1 MSLASGTKIGPY
13 EIAGAIGAGGMGE
26 VYRAKDAKLG
36 RDVAIKIVPEQF
48 AQDRQRMARFE
59 REAQLLAALNHP
71 HIAHIYGFEDSNGTP
86 ALVMELVEGPTLAER
101 IEQGPMPVEEALR
114 IARQVAEAL
123 EYAHDRGIIHRDLK
137 PANVKLTADGN
148 VKILDFGLAKALEDE
163 KSSLDISHSPT
174 LTVAATQA
182 GIVLGTAAY
191 MSPEQ
196 AKGKNADRRA
206 DIWSFGVLLFEM
218 LSGKKLYEADTAQ
231 ETLAAVLIKEPSLD
245 SLPANIPPRLR
256 LLLRRCLTKDSRM
269 RLQAIGEARIAIDEM
284 LSGAPEVESTG
295 VATPVAVRGKSRERI
310 AWGIAG
316 VLALVAAALTIGVVE
331 RTPKPAQP
339 IRLSAELGADATF
352 GGTASG
358 SNSILSPDGT
368 RLVFVGQGADKKT
381 HLYVRPLDQLQAAL
395 LAGTDGARNP
405 FFSPDGQWIAFFTGG
420 KLKKISVQGGAAV
433 TLCDVPSDRG
443 GSWGEDGT
451 IVFAGNVRANLSKV
465 SSAGGTPEPLTTIDE
480 KKGEDT
486 HRWPQVLP
494 GGKDI
499 LFTAATASASF
510 DDAEIDVYSMGSG
523 KRKTILRGSSYARYM
538 PPGYL
543 LYMHAGTLFAVPFDL
558 KRLETTG
565 QSAPVVEG
573 VASNPDVG
581 GAQYSVSDSGT
592 LVYVAGSVLSQDVS
606 IYWMDAAGKFTPL
619 RETPGNYNDL
629 AISPDG
635 KRLAMDITT
644 TSRTDIWV
652 YEWERDTLT
661 RLTFAAISN
670 SYPVWTPDGQ
680 RIVYASAEKGSAPN
694 LWWIRADGGGDAQRL
709 SESKNAQIPGSWR
722 PDGKTLGFFQ
732 NNPGTGFDVMTMPVE
747 GSESSGWKPGEPKP
761 FVNTPFIEVLPM
773 FSPDGRWIAYAS
785 NESGTYE
792 VYVRPFP
799 GPGGR
804 WQISTGAGAY
814 PIWSKN
820 GKELF
825 YRAVDDKL
833 MVVNYTSSGD
843 TFRAD
848 KPSVW
853 SPGVFADRAQSWAFS
868 LSPDGR
874 RFAVLKAGGA
884 EAAPVPINK
893 VSFIFNFS
901 DEVKRKVPGGKN

>member
-1 MSLASGTKIGPY
+1 MPLTTGTKLGPY
-13 EIAGAIGAGGMGE
+13 EITGAIGAGGMGE
-26 VYRAKDAKLG
+26 VYRAKDSKLG

-48 AQDRQRMARFE
+48 AQDRQRMARFA

-101 IEQGPMPVEEALR
+101 IEAGPLPVEEALR

-163 KSSLDISHSPT
+163 KSTTDISHSPT

-206 DIWSFGVLLFEM
+206 DIWAFGVLLFEM

-231 ETLAAVLIKEPSLD
+231 ETLAAVLIKEPTLD
-245 SLPANIPPRLR
+245 SLPTNIPPRLR
-256 LLLRRCLTKDSRM
+256 ILLRRCLTKDSRM

-295 VATPVAVRGKSRERI
+295 ASAPVAAHGKSRERI

-316 VLALVAAALTIGVVE
+316 VLALIAAALTIGLVQ
-331 RTPKPAQP
+331 RAPKPAQT
-339 IRLSAELGADATF
+339 IRLSADIGADATF
-352 GGTASG
+352 GVITSG
-358 SNSILSPDGT
+358 AATIISPDGT
-368 RLVFVGQGADKKT
+368 RLVLVGQGADKKT
-381 HLYVRPLDQLQAAL
+381 HIYVRPLDQLQAL
-395 LAGTDGARNP
+395 LLPGTDGARNP
-405 FFSPDGQWIAFFTGG
+405 FFSPDGQWIAFFADG

-433 TLCDVPSDRG
+433 TLCDVTSDRG

-451 IVFAGNVRANLSKV
+451 IVFTGDVRATLSKV
-465 SSAGGTPEPLTTIDE
+465 SSAGGAPEPLTAIDE

-494 GGKDI
+494 GGKDV

-510 DDAEIDVYSMGSG
+510 DDAEINVFSMGSG
-523 KRKTILRGSSYARYM
+523 KRKTILRGGSYARYL
-538 PPGYL
+538 PGGYL
-543 LYMHAGTLFAVPFDL
+543 VYIHAGTLFAVPFDL

-581 GAQYSVSDSGT
+581 GAQFSVSDSGT
-592 LVYVAGSVLSQDVS
+592 LVYVSGLALSQDVS
-606 IYWMDAAGKFTPL
+606 IFWMDAAGKFTSL
-619 RETPGNYNDL
+619 RDTPGNYSNV

-635 KRLAMDITT
+635 KRLAMDITNGG
-644 TSRTDIWV
+644 RTDVWV
-652 YEWERDTLT
+652 YKWERGTLT
-661 RLTFAAISN
+661 RLTFAALSN

-680 RIVYASAEKGSAPN
+680 RIVYASGEKGGVPN

-709 SESKNAQIPGSWR
+709 SESKSTQIPVSWS
-722 PDGKTLGFFQ
+722 PDGKTLAFFQ
-732 NNPGTGFDVMTMPVE
+732 NNPGTGFDVMTLPIDGNE
-747 GSESSGWKPGEPKP
+747 KSGWKPGEPKP
-761 FVNTPFIEVLPM
+761 FVNTPFTEVLPA
-773 FSPDGRWIAYAS
+773 FSPDGRWIAYS
-785 NESGTYE
+785 SSESGAFE

-804 WQISTGAGAY
+804 WQISTGTGAY

-825 YRAVDDKL
+825 YRAVDGKI
-833 MVVNYTSSGD
+833 MVLNYTTSGD

-853 SPGVFADRAQSWAFS
+853 SSSAFANRSNVWNFS
-868 LSPDGR
+868 LSPDGK

-884 EAAPVPINK
+884 ETVPAPINK

-901 DEVKRKVPGGKN
+901 DELRRKLSAGNR

>member
-1 MSLASGTKIGPY
+1 
-13 EIAGAIGAGGMGE
+13 MGE
-26 VYRAKDAKLG
+26 VYRAKDTKLG
-36 RDVAIKIVPEQF
+36 RDVAIKIVPEHF

-71 HIAHIYGFEDSNGTP
+71 HIAHIYGFEDSDGTP

-101 IEQGPMPVEEALR
+101 IEAGPLPVEEALR

-137 PANVKLTADGN
+137 PANVKLTADDN

-163 KSSLDISHSPT
+163 RSTTDISHSPT

-218 LSGKKLYEADTAQ
+218 LSGKKLYDADTAQ
-231 ETLAAVLIKEPSLD
+231 ETLAAVLIKEPTLD
-245 SLPANIPPRLR
+245 SLPASVPPRLR

-284 LSGAPEVESTG
+284 LTGAPEVESMA
-295 VATPVAVRGKSRERI
+295 ATPVAARGKNRERI

-316 VLALVAAALTIGVVE
+316 VLALVAAALTIGVVQ
-331 RTPKPAQP
+331 RAPKPAQP
-339 IRLSAELGADATF
+339 IRLSAELGADATL
-352 GGTASG
+352 G
-358 SNSILSPDGT
+358 STTYGANTILSPDGT
-368 RLVFVGQGADKKT
+368 RLLFVGQGADKKT
-381 HLYVRPLDQLQAAL
+381 HIYVRPLDQLQALL

-405 FFSPDGQWIAFFTGG
+405 FFSPDGQWIAFFADG

-451 IVFAGNVRANLSKV
+451 IVYSANIRANLSKV
-465 SSAGGTPEPLTTIDE
+465 SSAGGTPEPLTTLDE

-494 GGKDI
+494 GGKDV
-499 LFTAATASASF
+499 LFTAALASGSF

-523 KRKTILRGSSYARYM
+523 KRKTILRGGSYARYVAG
-538 PPGYL
+538 GYL
-543 LYMHAGTLFAVPFDL
+543 VYMHAATLFAVPFDL

-565 QSAPVVEG
+565 PSAPVVEG

-581 GAQYSVSDSGT
+581 GAQFSISDSGT
-592 LVYVAGSVLSQDVS
+592 LVYVAGAALSQDVS
-606 IYWMDAAGKFTPL
+606 IFWLDAAGKFTPL
-619 RETPGNYNDL
+619 RETPGNYNNP

-635 KRLAMDITT
+635 KRLAVDITT
-644 TSRTDIWV
+644 GSRTDIWV

-661 RLTFAAISN
+661 RLTFAALSN
-670 SYPVWTPDGQ
+670 AFPVWTPDGQ
-680 RIVYASAEKGSAPN
+680 RIAYASGEKGDVPN

-709 SESKNAQIPGSWR
+709 TESKSTQIPVSWS
-722 PDGKTLGFFQ
+722 PDGKTLAFFQ
-732 NNPGTGFDVMTMPVE
+732 NNPGTGFDLMTMPIE
-747 GSESSGWKPGEPKP
+747 GNEKSGWKPGEPKP
-761 FVNTPFIEVLPM
+761 FVNTSFTEVLPA
-773 FSPDGRWIAYAS
+773 FSPDGRWIAYTS
-785 NESGTYE
+785 NESSALE

-804 WQISTGAGAY
+804 WQISTGTGAY

-825 YRAVDDKL
+825 YRALDGKI

-843 TFRAD
+843 TFRGD
-848 KPSVW
+848 KPNVW
-853 SPGVFADRAQSWAFS
+853 SSGQFASRPNVYNFS
-868 LSPDGR
+868 LSPDGK

-884 EAAPVPINK
+884 DAAPPPINN

-901 DEVKRKVPGGKN
+901 DELKRKVPGGKN

>member
-1 MSLASGTKIGPY
+1 
-13 EIAGAIGAGGMGE
+13 

-101 IEQGPMPVEEALR
+101 IEQGPLPVEESLR

-163 KSSLDISHSPT
+163 RSTTDISHSPT

-206 DIWSFGVLLFEM
+206 DIWSFGVLLYEM
-218 LSGKKLYEADTAQ
+218 LSGKKLYDADTAQ

-245 SLPANIPPRLR
+245 SLPANISPRLR

-269 RLQAIGEARIAIDEM
+269 RLQAIGEARIAIDEII
-284 LSGAPEVESTG
+284 SGPGQEETPGAN
-295 VATPVAVRGKSRERI
+295 APVAARGKNRERI

-316 VLALVAAALTIGVVE
+316 LLTLIATALTIGLV
-331 RTPKPAQP
+331 RRAPQPAQP
-339 IRLSAELGADATF
+339 IRLSADLGADTTF
-352 GGTASG
+352 GGTISG
-358 SNSILSPDGT
+358 ANAILSPDGT
-368 RLVFVGQGADKKT
+368 RLVFIGQGSDKKA
-381 HLYVRPLDQLQAAL
+381 HIYVRPLDQMQAL
-395 LAGTDGARNP
+395 LLPGTDNARNP
-405 FFSPDGQWIAFFTGG
+405 FFSPDGQWIAFFADG
-420 KLKKISVQGGAAV
+420 KLKKISAQGGAAV

-443 GSWGEDGT
+443 GSWGEDGA
-451 IVFAGNVRANLSKV
+451 IIFSGNVRTTLSRV
-465 SSAGGTPEPLTTIDE
+465 SSAGGTPEPVTTMDE

-494 GGKDI
+494 GGKAV
-499 LFTAATASASF
+499 LFTAGSAATGF
-510 DDAEIDVYSMGSG
+510 DDAEIDVYSMDSG
-523 KRKTILRGSSYARYM
+523 KRKTILRGGSYARYL
-538 PPGYL
+538 PAGYL
-543 LYMHAGTLFAVPFDL
+543 MYINAGTLFAVPFDL
-558 KRLETTG
+558 KRLEATG
-565 QSAPVVEG
+565 QSAPIVEG

-581 GAQYSVSDSGT
+581 GAQFSVSDSGT

-606 IYWMDAAGKFTPL
+606 IYWMDAAGKFSPL
-619 RETPGNYNDL
+619 RETPANYNNI

-635 KRLAMDITT
+635 KRLAMDITNG
-644 TSRTDIWV
+644 SRSDIWV

-661 RLTFAAISN
+661 RLTFAAFSN
-670 SYPVWTPDGQ
+670 DYPVWTPDGQ
-680 RIVYASAEKGSAPN
+680 RIVYGSAEKGGVPN

-709 SESKNAQIPGSWR
+709 SENKNIQVPGSWS
-722 PDGKTLGFFQ
+722 PDGKTLAFFQ
-732 NNPGTGFDVMTMPVE
+732 SNPGTGFDVMTMSME
-747 GSESSGWKPGEPKP
+747 GNEKSGWKPGEPKP
-761 FVNTPFIEVLPM
+761 FANTPFVEVLPA
-773 FSPDGRWIAYAS
+773 FSPDGRWIAYTS
-785 NESGTYE
+785 NESGNFE

-804 WQISTGAGAY
+804 WQISTGTGAL

-820 GKELF
+820 GKELL
-825 YRAVDDKL
+825 YRAQDGKI
-833 MVVNYTSSGD
+833 MVVKYTSSGD
-843 TFRAD
+843 TFHAE
-848 KPSVW
+848 KPNVW
-853 SPGVFADRAQSWAFS
+853 SSGQFSDRPQVWNYS
-868 LSPDGR
+868 LSPDGK
-874 RFAVLKAGGA
+874 RFAVLKAGSTDT
-884 EAAPVPINK
+884 AAAPINK
-893 VSFIFNFS
+893 VSFIFNFF
-901 DEVKRKVPGGKN
+901 DELKRKVPGGKN